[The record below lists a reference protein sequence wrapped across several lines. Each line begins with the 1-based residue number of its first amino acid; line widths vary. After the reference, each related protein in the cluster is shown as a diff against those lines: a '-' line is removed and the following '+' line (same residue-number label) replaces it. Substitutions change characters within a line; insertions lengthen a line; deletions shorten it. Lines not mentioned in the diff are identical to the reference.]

1 MVSVDSGSEDEKRGT
16 GADPAAEARANA
28 LVGTILADRYRI
40 HNVLASGG
48 FGVVYTGEHVHM
60 RKRVAIKVL
69 HPDTEGLPGLVAR
82 FEREAIVGAH
92 VEHKNIA
99 SARDFGKT
107 QDGSCYLVLEFVRGA
122 TLRQVLRQGRMPLAR
137 VLRITKQIA
146 TALSKL
152 HAKGIVHRDLNPRN
166 VMIVPGAK
174 DLVKV
179 IDFGF
184 AKVPVE
190 QFNAMSF
197 QKGAPT
203 APSQITGDGIVFG
216 TIGYLAPEA
225 ALGMKLVDARSDL
238 YALGAMLYE
247 MLAGVP
253 PFEAETQATL
263 FLRHRMDPVPR
274 IAERSGASV
283 PKELE
288 AIALRL
294 LAKSPADRFQRAEE
308 VSRALEA
315 ATAALEAEARAPEP
329 IEPEPISL
337 SVAGAAPP
345 RSLPRFEDVADG
357 TPEPTVTTG
366 DRGAPEPEGAP
377 SPGPKTVPS
386 PKHAPAPSRGR
397 SVWLLL
403 AGAALLA
410 TAGFV
415 VLRSKHDPAAASGS
429 TSVAPATPAS
439 ASGPP
444 RVDPPRPK
452 PTAERAASPVGS
464 AAAPT
469 ATAIAGL
476 DAEAWRRI
484 VRQAPTSRDF
494 TKAAEGLLALAEL
507 DPTALSTVEM
517 RAAAVETAVTA
528 ASDRAKGALVVKSLA
543 ERFGSDGVDV
553 LYEIVTTRGG
563 SQAATLATPLLADAA
578 VRARGTPALRV
589 AFDLREAACGERASL
604 LDRVRTE
611 GDARSLAILSGMRSP
626 DCDAGSGACCLRDNP
641 AVETAARELGERL
654 ARP

>member
-1 MVSVDSGSEDEKRGT
+1 MSVDSGSEADKSGT

-28 LVGTILADRYRI
+28 LVGTIVADRYRI

-69 HPDTEGLPGLVAR
+69 HPDTEGLPGLVSR

-92 VEHKNIA
+92 VEHKNVA
-99 SARDFGKT
+99 SARDFGKM

-122 TLRQVLRQGRMPLAR
+122 TLRQILRQGRMPLAR
-137 VLRITKQIA
+137 VLRITRQIA

-166 VMIVPGAK
+166 VMVIPGPK

-190 QFNAMSF
+190 RFNAMSF
-197 QKGAPT
+197 QKGTPT
-203 APSQITGDGIVFG
+203 APSQITGDGVIFG

-225 ALGMKLVDARSDL
+225 ALGMRLVDNRSDL

-253 PFEAETQATL
+253 PFEAETQAGL
-263 FLRHRMDPVPR
+263 FLRHRTEPVPS
-274 IAERSGASV
+274 IAERSGADV

-294 LAKSPADRFQRAEE
+294 LAKSPEDRFQRAEE
-308 VSRALEA
+308 LLRALDA
-315 ATAALEAEARAPEP
+315 AGAALDGDAQATEP

-345 RSLPRFEDVADG
+345 RSLPRFEDVAEG
-357 TPEPTVTTG
+357 TPEPTVTTNHREAPAA
-366 DRGAPEPEGAP
+366 DRASAPA
-377 SPGPKTVPS
+377 PKTLAS
-386 PKHAPAPSRGR
+386 PTTAPPPSRGR
-397 SVWLLL
+397 SAWLLL

-410 TAGFV
+410 TGGFV
-415 VLRSKHDPAAASGS
+415 LLRSKDGPATASGS
-429 TSVAPATPAS
+429 TAAATATAAS
-439 ASGPP
+439 APEP
-444 RVDPPRPK
+444 ARADPPRPQI
-452 PTAERAASPVGS
+452 TAERSATPAAS

-494 TKAAEGLLALAEL
+494 PKAAEGLLALAEL
-507 DPTALSTVEM
+507 DPGALSTVEM
-517 RAAAVETAVTA
+517 RAAAVETTLTA
-528 ASDRAKGALVVKSLA
+528 SADRAKGAVLAKALA
-543 ERFGSDGVDV
+543 ERFGSDGIDV
-553 LYEIVTTRGG
+553 LYDLATTRGG
-563 SQAATLATPLLADAA
+563 SLAASLATPLLSDSA
-578 VRARGTPALRV
+578 VRARGTPALRI
-589 AFDLREAACGERASL
+589 AIELREAACSDKPAL
-604 LDRVRTE
+604 LDRARTE
-611 GDARSLAILSGMRSP
+611 GDARTLALLSAMRAP
-626 DCDAGSGACCLRDNP
+626 DCDASGGACCLRDNP

-654 ARP
+654 AKQ